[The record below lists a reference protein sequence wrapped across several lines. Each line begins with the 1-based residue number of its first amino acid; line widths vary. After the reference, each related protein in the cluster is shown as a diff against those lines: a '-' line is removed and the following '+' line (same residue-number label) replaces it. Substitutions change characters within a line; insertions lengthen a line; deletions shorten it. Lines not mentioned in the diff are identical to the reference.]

1 MKILVLNYEY
11 PPLGGGAAPVSRDIA
26 EHLVQEGNQV
36 TVVTMAYKNL
46 LHYELQN
53 GVEIYR
59 VKCLRSRQ
67 FSCMPWEQL
76 TYIVSAIR
84 FVQNKLDIAEYDLC
98 YTHFIIPTGVV
109 AGYLHR
115 KFSVPVVITAHGS
128 DVEGYNS
135 KKYMKVM
142 HRFLR
147 KSWRSIVDETFKVV
161 SPSEFLYSLM
171 MKAYSVPTKYTIIP
185 NGIDLI
191 RYSALAGIHSKK
203 KKILLM
209 GRMQEYK
216 NFQTAIKAIAL
227 CDLGDWSVEVL
238 GNGPYCEE
246 LQKLVCNLNLE
257 DKITFH
263 GWIENSSEEQLRFL
277 REASIYVTASRFE
290 NCPMAVLETIAAG
303 CYPLLSDIPAHRQL
317 VPEDEFYFRPD
328 DTEVLARKLQHR
340 LDGGECSFVYDLNR
354 YSWETVMK
362 RYQNIFDE
370 ACCIAEALE

>member
-11 PPLGGGAAPVSRDIA
+11 PPLGGGGAPVSRDIS

-46 LHYELQN
+46 PHYELQN

-76 TYIVSAIR
+76 TYIISAIR

-109 AGYLHR
+109 ARYLHR

-191 RYSALAGIHSKK
+191 RYSALTGIHSKK

-216 NFQTAIKAIAL
+216 NFQTAINAIAL
-227 CDLGDWSVEVL
+227 CDLGDWSVDVL

-246 LQKLVCNLNLE
+246 LQKLVCSLKLE
-257 DKITFH
+257 NKITFH

-277 REASIYVTASRFE
+277 REASIYITASRFE

-303 CYPLLSDIPAHRQL
+303 CYPLLSDIFAHRQL
-317 VPEDEFYFRPD
+317 VHEDEFYFPPND
-328 DTEVLARKLQHR
+328 ITLLAKKLQHR
-340 LDGGECSFVYDLNR
+340 LDKGECSFVYDLNR
-354 YSWETVMK
+354 YSWDIVMK
-362 RYQNIFDE
+362 QYQNVFVE
-370 ACCIAEALE
+370 ACSIAK

>member
-1 MKILVLNYEY
+1 MNILVLNYEY
-11 PPLGGGAAPVSRDIA
+11 PPLGGGAAPVSRDIS
-26 EHLVQEGNQV
+26 EHLVQGGNQV

-46 LHYELQN
+46 PHYELQN
-53 GVEIYR
+53 GVEIHR
-59 VKCLRSRQ
+59 VKCLRSKQ

-76 TYIVSAIR
+76 TYIISAIR
-84 FVQNKLDIAEYDLC
+84 FIQNKLDIAEFDLC

-109 AGYLHR
+109 ARYLHR

-142 HRFLR
+142 HWFLR

-161 SPSEFLYSLM
+161 SPSEFLYNLM
-171 MKAYSVPTKYTIIP
+171 MKAYGVPTKYTVIP
-185 NGIDLI
+185 NGVDLS
-191 RYSALAGIHSKK
+191 RYSALAGIHNKK

-246 LQKLVCNLNLE
+246 LRKLVYNLNLE
-257 DKITFH
+257 DKIIFH

-277 REASIYVTASRFE
+277 REASIYITASRFE

-354 YSWETVMK
+354 YSWDAMMK
-362 RYQNIFDE
+362 QYQDVFE
-370 ACCIAEALE
+370 EALRQIDVK